1 MSMLDPFNPR
11 PDPLS
16 GPEPRARRAAGE
28 PGSTKT
34 FLWVPAVIVGGIGI
48 IAVIAA
54 L

>member
-11 PDPLS
+11 PDPLH
-16 GPEPRARRAAGE
+16 GDDPRVRRGIGE
-28 PGSTKT
+28 PGSTKA
-34 FLWVPAVIVGGIGI
+34 FLWVPAVLVGGIGV